1 MSLIPLSNSILQN
14 ENKDREKNED
24 EEDYDCCEK
33 DNNHNQANAEED
45 QLIADLIQQ
54 FEKCTPSETPA
65 KPAETPAKAPV
76 DITGLD
82 IEEAYD
88 HSPIKKW
95 IKRVYL
101 DDTIPFEEYNR
112 RDYFIKVADIVSDNE
127 MNLTGKKEGQKKRNT
142 VIQFVPVIDADDYTK
157 KAEWLYIFLMNH
169 RIVKIGGTR
178 VGLKGRVTSYMCGHH
193 VPERG
198 KSGDCSKT
206 NGFIYNTFDF
216 YLQLGCTIEMYA
228 YLLPRTEI
236 EIQIFD
242 KATTVIAQTYHAYES
257 TFLDD
262 YKKHYHEY
270 PVLCDNCDPDYK
282 E

>member
-14 ENKDREKNED
+14 ENKEREKDDD

-45 QLIADLIQQ
+45 QLIAELIQQ

-65 KPAETPAKAPV
+65 KAPV

-82 IEEAYD
+82 IQHAYLI
-88 HSPIKKW
+88 SPIKKW

-101 DDTIPFEEYNR
+101 HETIPFHDYNR
-112 RDYFIKVADIVSDNE
+112 RDYFIKVADITLDKE
-127 MNLTGKKEGQKKRNT
+127 LNLSGKKEGQKKRNT
-142 VIQFVPVIDADDYTK
+142 VIQFVPVIDGEEYSK
-157 KAEWLYIFLMNH
+157 KAEWLYIFLMNG

-178 VGLKGRVTSYMCGHH
+178 VGLKGRVASYMCGHH

-216 YLQLGCTIEMYA
+216 YLQLGCQIEMYA

-236 EIQIFD
+236 QIQIFD
-242 KATTVIAQTYHAYES
+242 KSTTVIAQTYHAYES

-262 YKKHYHEY
+262 YKKQYNEY